1 MLLLLALICLTNIFS
16 TAIVQTL
23 VVALTVVVISSL
35 LTDPSLSIQR
45 TPLDQPYLA
54 FVLAR
59 VISLLLSQYP
69 DESLPALHIEF
80 FYYVVFFLVTQS
92 VRRNEPAVVSALVSL
107 FLGAGLV
114 AALIATLKVGLEIA
128 PRGSSTTAGP
138 YTLGAY
144 LCAALPLALLYPRPP
159 RLSFYRNWVVP
170 VGLCLGIVSTFD
182 RLHWACMAL
191 IIVIAGMLTR
201 KRALMAG
208 LCVVLALSLLY
219 PSVRVRL
226 GQVSD
231 ASALLNGRDI
241 LWRGAALLIDDHPLA
256 GFGPRTFRTAIR
268 RAHLY
273 VSSTGSSS
281 PQSTR
286 IDPIAFAA
294 RRGGAR
300 DVSQRSTSAAIT
312 GWPDVPAASPHS
324 SARSHASRAARRT
337 ARVPTSGPPRRRSRP
352 RRAQTRTTHARPSR
366 RGRKPQYRQVIGGV
380 VAAEQ
385 APTCGVQPRR
395 AAPGK
400 RSPPPL
406 TPS

>member
-256 GFGPRTFRTAIR
+256 GFGPRTFRTIFPLFREMPVRGVASWHNDWLQIYMESGLIGLAAFGWLLYAAVKGGR
-268 RAHLY
+268 RALR
-273 VSSTGSSS
+273 S
-281 PQSTR
+281 PSLCPR
-286 IDPIAFAA
+286 NGKEP
-294 RRGGAR
+294 
-300 DVSQRSTSAAIT
+300 S
-312 GWPDVPAASPHS
+312 HS
-324 SARSHASRAARRT
+324 SCRWGS
-337 ARVPTSGPPRRRSRP
+337 
-352 RRAQTRTTHARPSR
+352 
-366 RGRKPQYRQVIGGV
+366 
-380 VAAEQ
+380 
-385 APTCGVQPRR
+385 CF
-395 AAPGK
+395 
-400 RSPPPL
+400 
-406 TPS
+406 

>member
-114 AALIATLKVGLEIA
+114 AAVIATLKVGLEIA

-219 PSVRVRL
+219 PSVRVRV

-241 LWRGAALLIDDHPLA
+241 LWRGAALLIDDHPLV
-256 GFGPRTFRTAIR
+256 GFGPRTFQTIFPLFREMPVRGVASWHNDWLQIYMESGLIGLAAFGWLLYAAVKGGR
-268 RAHLY
+268 RALRSPSLLSEERQRALALIMS
-273 VSSTGSSS
+273 VGVLFLIGGTLDTLVGITFRILLGLFAVLIGSY
-281 PQSTR
+281 TR
-286 IDPIAFAA
+286 YSRGPIA
-294 RRGGAR
+294 
-300 DVSQRSTSAAIT
+300 
-312 GWPDVPAASPHS
+312 
-324 SARSHASRAARRT
+324 
-337 ARVPTSGPPRRRSRP
+337 
-352 RRAQTRTTHARPSR
+352 
-366 RGRKPQYRQVIGGV
+366 
-380 VAAEQ
+380 VA
-385 APTCGVQPRR
+385 
-395 AAPGK
+395 
-400 RSPPPL
+400 
-406 TPS
+406 